1 MFLQISTLE
10 QYAMKSFSEAL
21 ESVPLALAENSGYA
35 PIHTLADIK
44 SRQIKEKN
52 PRLGIDCLN
61 KGTNGKSPIYVILC
75 RSINVC
81 LVKVWSFC
89 FLINDFFPMISIIPI
104 PLYSL
109 YIHFEV
115 FKFSMY
121 ITDMKTQSVIETLS
135 SKRAQILLAVQ
146 LTKMILKIDDVR
158 GSADQVKWHI
168 KSLTVNMVFAS
179 FKQIQGLWFQITMDL
194 SCVKAW
200 PISK

>member
-1 MFLQISTLE
+1 MLLQISTLE

-81 LVKVWSFC
+81 LVKV
-89 FLINDFFPMISIIPI
+89 
-104 PLYSL
+104 
-109 YIHFEV
+109 
-115 FKFSMY
+115 
-121 ITDMKTQSVIETLS
+121 
-135 SKRAQILLAVQ
+135 
-146 LTKMILKIDDVR
+146 
-158 GSADQVKWHI
+158 
-168 KSLTVNMVFAS
+168 
-179 FKQIQGLWFQITMDL
+179 
-194 SCVKAW
+194 
-200 PISK
+200 